1 MYKDIAYP
9 ESEEDVLITD
19 NKPLSVTAAGN
30 YKAQNTP
37 VTLMER
43 PGKREDYQ
51 IYYVADGLIHYFDEY
66 DQEFL
71 LDKGHLLIIRPGE
84 KEKCVLHAEEQPEA
98 YWVRFTGRDAD
109 NLLER
114 YQFSKGTNVYYIGT
128 SSDYQWI
135 FGQMI
140 RELQLMRDN
149 YEEMLTL
156 DLRQLFLISSR
167 YLQERNRVG
176 ETILDEVEEAAR
188 YFSENYTKPISVEDY
203 ARERGITANWLT
215 QNFRK
220 ITKYTPLQY
229 IIRLRMTY
237 AKNLIDNTKCTVEQ
251 IAAAVGYDNPL
262 YFSRLF
268 KKHTGMTT
276 SEYKKRTQH
285 AGSREYVPLQYTINM
300 RKFEILNQNGVISD
314 TTK

>member
-1 MYKDIAYP
+1 MEWSFWAWANKKNKLFYMDDYSNMEWPTYTFPAKMSDIQVCIGAMQMRKYKIIQNRRQEISKLYREELRETFDIP
-9 ESEEDVLITD
+9 E
-19 NKPLSVTAAGN
+19 
-30 YKAQNTP
+30 
-37 VTLMER
+37 
-43 PGKREDYQ
+43 
-51 IYYVADGLIHYFDEY
+51 
-66 DQEFL
+66 
-71 LDKGHLLIIRPGE
+71 
-84 KEKCVLHAEEQPEA
+84 
-98 YWVRFTGRDAD
+98 DAD